1 MAKRKLTSV
10 KAIKEF
16 FGEPKVTT
24 SELSELSSQERE
36 ELGKLAAAELGAE
49 WEPPKQKK

>member
-1 MAKRKLTSV
+1 MPKRKLTSV

-24 SELSELSSQERE
+24 KELGELSSEERA
-36 ELGKLAAAELGAE
+36 ELGKLAAKELGAE
-49 WEPPKQKK
+49 WVPPEIL